1 MEGGFYM
8 RRVYKRNYISNF
20 LIRLDLGT
28 NLEEGKYD
36 DILKLLTNDFP
47 IMEKLDIQNRNI
59 LINKDSDIPEPI
71 LSDPE
76 TKIRNVLYNADR
88 NERITIS
95 SDTIIY
101 ETLKYTSFSKIK
113 PVLEKIILSLKDDY
127 NIKAFNRIGLRYVN
141 LIKLPVKEK
150 RDIFEWAGYIN
161 TNLLFSNNFIKYED
175 ILQQLQTVEFKLDN
189 ENDLLCRLQYGIPNR
204 NMPAD
209 LMEKIFLIDIDGFT
223 NSMVEQEDVE
233 KILETI
239 HEKSISIF
247 ENCIDDKL
255 RNEMNGK

>member
-1 MEGGFYM
+1 M

-113 PVLEKIILSLKDDY
+113 PVLEKIILSLKVS
-127 NIKAFNRIGLRYVN
+127 F
-141 LIKLPVKEK
+141 LI
-150 RDIFEWAGYIN
+150 
-161 TNLLFSNNFIKYED
+161 LLFSNLEYTKLKAFKISFED
-175 ILQQLQTVEFKLDN
+175 KLIFSCSLIED
-189 ENDLLCRLQYGIPNR
+189 
-204 NMPAD
+204 
-209 LMEKIFLIDIDGFT
+209 KIFA
-223 NSMVEQEDVE
+223 SP
-233 KILETI
+233 
-239 HEKSISIF
+239 SISLI
-247 ENCIDDKL
+247 EIHLVK
-255 RNEMNGK
+255 

>member
-1 MEGGFYM
+1 M

-101 ETLKYTSFSKIK
+101 WNTKIYIFFKNKTSIRK
-113 PVLEKIILSLKDDY
+113 
-127 NIKAFNRIGLRYVN
+127 
-141 LIKLPVKEK
+141 
-150 RDIFEWAGYIN
+150 
-161 TNLLFSNNFIKYED
+161 NNFIIK
-175 ILQQLQTVEFKLDN
+175 
-189 ENDLLCRLQYGIPNR
+189 RWLQY
-204 NMPAD
+204 
-209 LMEKIFLIDIDGFT
+209 
-223 NSMVEQEDVE
+223 
-233 KILETI
+233 
-239 HEKSISIF
+239 
-247 ENCIDDKL
+247 
-255 RNEMNGK
+255 